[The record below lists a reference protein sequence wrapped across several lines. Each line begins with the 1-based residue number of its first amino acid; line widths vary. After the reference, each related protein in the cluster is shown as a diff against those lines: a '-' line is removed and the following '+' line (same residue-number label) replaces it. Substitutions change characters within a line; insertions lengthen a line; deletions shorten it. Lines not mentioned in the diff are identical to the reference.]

1 MEIVWRTAREGPL
14 VGRSYQHL
22 LHWSITTLQK
32 PQEANKSSMSDNPAI
47 ANSAIRVRFAPSPTG
62 YLHVGGARTAL
73 FNWLFARSKGGTM
86 ILRIEDTDAERNKPE
101 LVNGILEGLQWLGVD
116 WDEGPFYQSQRTAL
130 YLDAARKLLASGAAF
145 LCYCAAEKY
154 VGGDHAEDGAD
165 SAKVRRVARCSCR
178 DGQPSTPGVKP
189 AVRFK
194 VPLGGTTKFLD
205 AVFGE
210 REFSNDEIEDFV
222 LVRSG
227 KGVDRSA
234 VTAQHEEF
242 GQSMYQMSAVVDD
255 VDMRITHVIR
265 GADHISNT
273 PKQVLLYRALG
284 AEIPIFAHLP
294 LILGADK
301 SRLSKRHGAT
311 DVNMYRTEGFLP
323 EAFRNFLALL
333 GWAPGGDQEFLRTS
347 QLLEKFSLEGVSR
360 TNGVFDRDKLE
371 WFNTQYLQKL
381 PIEELLPYVEAQLKT
396 SELWKD
402 EWASGIG
409 HEWFSKTVDLLRP
422 RIRLLPDFA
431 SWSRAFFGDEFERDP
446 AAKEKFW
453 KEPAKIKDLLSMT
466 ADALAAL
473 TDWSHDPCDHATRA
487 VAEAAGVKAG
497 LLINAIRV
505 AIVGQAVAPPL
516 FDSMVVLGQQRVV
529 RRLRDAVSEL
539 G

>member
-1 MEIVWRTAREGPL
+1 
-14 VGRSYQHL
+14 
-22 LHWSITTLQK
+22 
-32 PQEANKSSMSDNPAI
+32 MSDNAGSPK
-47 ANSAIRVRFAPSPTG
+47 SGVRVRFAPSPTG

-73 FNWLFARSKGGTM
+73 FNWLFARSKSGVM

-101 LVNGILEGLQWLGVD
+101 LVNGIIEGLKWLGLD
-116 WDEGPFYQSQRTAL
+116 WDEGPFYQSQRTPL
-130 YLDAARKLLASGAAF
+130 YLDGARRLLANGSAF

-154 VGGDHAEDGAD
+154 VGGDHAEEGAEA
-165 SAKVRRVARCSCR
+165 AKVRRVTRCSCR
-178 DGQPSTPGVKP
+178 DGRPSTPGVKP

-194 VPLGGTTKFLD
+194 VPVGGTTKFMD

-227 KGVDRSA
+227 KGD
-234 VTAQHEEF
+234 EEF
-242 GQSMYQMSAVVDD
+242 GQAMYQMSVVVDD

-333 GWAPGGDQEFLRTS
+333 GWAPGGDEEFLRTS

-360 TNGVFDRDKLE
+360 TNGVFDRPKLE
-371 WFNTQYLQKL
+371 WFNTQYLQRL
-381 PIEELLPYVEAQLKT
+381 PIEELLPQVEAELKG
-396 SELWKD
+396 SKLWKE
-402 EWASGIG
+402 EWAAGAG

-422 RIRLLPDFA
+422 RVRLLPDFA
-431 SWSRAFFGDEFERDP
+431 SWSRAFFSDEFVRDP

-453 KEPAKIKDLLSMT
+453 KEPDKIKELLSKT
-466 ADALAAL
+466 ADALGAL
-473 TDWSHDPCDHATRA
+473 AEWNHDACDHATRA
-487 VAEAAGVKAG
+487 VAEAGGVKAG

-516 FDSMVVLGQQRVV
+516 FDTMVALGQERVV
-529 RRLRDAVSEL
+529 RRLREAVSEL

>member
-1 MEIVWRTAREGPL
+1 LDALPRIHYTV
-14 VGRSYQHL
+14 L
-22 LHWSITTLQK
+22 LQFRKKAQK
-32 PQEANKSSMSDNPAI
+32 VNKSHMPDNADTLSLGIREPGI
-47 ANSAIRVRFAPSPTG
+47 GDPGIRVRFAPSPTG

-73 FNWLFARSKGGTM
+73 FNWLFARSKRGTM
-86 ILRIEDTDAERNKPE
+86 IVRIEDTDAERNKPE
-101 LVNGILEGLQWLGVD
+101 LVNGIIEGLQWLGLD
-116 WDEGPFYQSQRTAL
+116 WDEGPFYQSQRSSL
-130 YLDAARKLLASGAAF
+130 YLEAAKRLLANGSAF

-154 VGGDHAEDGAD
+154 VGGDHVEEGVETQ
-165 SAKVRRVARCSCR
+165 KVRRVTRCSCR
-178 DGQPSTPGVKP
+178 DGKSSTPDVKP
-189 AVRFK
+189 ALRFK
-194 VPLGGTTKFLD
+194 VPVGGSTKFLD

-210 REFSNDEIEDFV
+210 REFANDEIEDFV
-222 LVRSG
+222 LMRSG
-227 KGVDRSA
+227 KGD
-234 VTAQHEEF
+234 EEF
-242 GQSMYQMSAVVDD
+242 GQAMYQMSVVVDD

-273 PKQVLLYRALG
+273 PKQVLLYRALA

-311 DVNMYRTEGFLP
+311 DVNMYRSEGFLP

-333 GWAPGGDQEFLRTS
+333 GWSPGGDEEFLRTS
-347 QLLEKFSLEGVSR
+347 QLLERFSLEGVSR
-360 TNGVFDRDKLE
+360 VNGVFDRPKLE

-381 PIEELLPYVEAQLKT
+381 PIEELLPHVEAQLKN
-396 SELWKD
+396 SKLWKD
-402 EWASGIG
+402 QWASGAG

-422 RIRLLPDFA
+422 RVRLLPDFA
-431 SWSRAFFGDEFERDP
+431 SWSRAFFTDDFARDP

-453 KEPAKIKDLLSMT
+453 KEPAKIKDLLSKT

-473 TDWSHDPCDHATRA
+473 PEWNHDACDHATRA

-516 FDSMVVLGQQRVV
+516 FDTMVVLGQQRVV
-529 RRLRDAVSEL
+529 HRLRDAVSEL